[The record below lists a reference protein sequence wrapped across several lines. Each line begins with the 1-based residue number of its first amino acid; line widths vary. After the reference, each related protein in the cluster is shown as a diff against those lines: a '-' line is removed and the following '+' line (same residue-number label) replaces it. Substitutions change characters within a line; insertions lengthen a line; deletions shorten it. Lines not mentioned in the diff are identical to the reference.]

1 MAHVIGIIHG
11 EDGAFGISFPDFPGC
26 ISSGRT
32 LDEAVSN
39 GTQALA
45 FHIEGMLEDGE
56 AVPDFSPLEV
66 LKATEEDWLRGGVA
80 VAVPVEIPAKSVR
93 INISV
98 DETALACIDRAA
110 EAEGLNRS
118 KFLVTTA
125 LARAREIQ
133 SAPILATATPRKAR
147 KQA

>member
-1 MAHVIGIIHG
+1 MAHAIGIIHG

-26 ISSGRT
+26 VSSGRT

-45 FHIEGMLEDGE
+45 FHIEGMIEDGE
-56 AVPDFSPLEV
+56 AMPSLSPLEV
-66 LKATEEDWLRGGVA
+66 LKVTEEDWLRGGVA
-80 VAVPVEIPAKSVR
+80 VAVPVEMPARSVR
-93 INISV
+93 INVSV

-110 EAEGLNRS
+110 EAEGINRS
-118 KFLVTTA
+118 KFLVTAA

-133 SAPILATATPRKAR
+133 LTPVRATAMPRKAR
-147 KQA
+147 KRA